1 MADACE
7 DAVHRMPRRRGRTLV
22 DAQTPAPSGMEG
34 YFGSPAAPAA
44 RDPLDVEWAGASL
57 TGTSPL
63 DAGWAAPPSTDPLG
77 AGWSAPPTD
86 SSGSGWTPRS
96 PAAPLDAGWAGAAEP
111 APTYAPQ
118 AVAAVTFAPQPASA
132 TSAPP
137 APPAATQATPAAARV
152 SPAQSPTPVTFEP
165 VRSPAPPLQTGSPM
179 ELSTASTMSF
189 GAAPAPTAVRPP
201 PTPAAAPVMVA
212 PAPPLTVAP
221 AAPAAPVVA
230 VGVVPAQSAPA
241 QQPVMESLTEVAEA
255 AVRIG
260 AEDNSEDAAFLSN
273 LLMHVLDN
281 KSSDLHLT
289 VGAHPTVRQNG
300 HLTQLEDFPVL
311 TPQVIQKTIYAI
323 MSQKQREKFE
333 EELELDFA
341 YSVPGKARFRVN
353 LYKQR
358 DAVGAAFRLIP
369 YEIKKLEDLG
379 VPPAVA
385 NFAMLPRGFVL
396 VTGPTGSGKSTTLA
410 SVVDLANRNR
420 RDHIMTVEDPIE
432 FLHSHKG
439 CLVNQREVGEDTWS
453 FKNALKHVLRQ
464 DPDIILVGEM
474 RDLET
479 IEIALTAAETGHL
492 VMATLHTQDA
502 AQTIDRVIDVFPPS
516 QQQQVRVMLSG
527 ALQGVVCQ
535 QLVKTADGKG
545 RVVAA
550 EVMVATPAIRNLIR
564 EGKTHQIYSALQSG
578 AKHGMSTMDSNLAQ
592 LVKQGKVTFDAAL
605 EKCHHVDDFT
615 RLAGRA

>member
-1 MADACE
+1 
-7 DAVHRMPRRRGRTLV
+7 MPAGTHSAGCPGAEEGPHV
-22 DAQTPAPSGMEG
+22 DAQTPAPAGMDG
-34 YFGSPAAPAA
+34 YFGAPVAPPVLPPNPLDPVVLAPVTVAPVSLAPSPVAAASAPHLTIPLPAASAPQVPAQAVGPSGPAAPA
-44 RDPLDVEWAGASL
+44 E
-57 TGTSPL
+57 TS
-63 DAGWAAPPSTDPLG
+63 
-77 AGWSAPPTD
+77 
-86 SSGSGWTPRS
+86 
-96 PAAPLDAGWAGAAEP
+96 
-111 APTYAPQ
+111 
-118 AVAAVTFAPQPASA
+118 
-132 TSAPP
+132 
-137 APPAATQATPAAARV
+137 
-152 SPAQSPTPVTFEP
+152 
-165 VRSPAPPLQTGSPM
+165 
-179 ELSTASTMSF
+179 
-189 GAAPAPTAVRPP
+189 
-201 PTPAAAPVMVA
+201 
-212 PAPPLTVAP
+212 
-221 AAPAAPVVA
+221 
-230 VGVVPAQSAPA
+230 
-241 QQPVMESLTEVAEA
+241 
-255 AVRIG
+255 VRIG
-260 AEDNSEDAAFLSN
+260 AEDTTEDAAFLSN
-273 LLMHVLDN
+273 LLLHVLEN
-281 KSSDLHLT
+281 NSSDLHLT
-289 VGAHPTVRQNG
+289 VGAHPTVRQHG
-300 HLTQLEDFPVL
+300 HLAPLADFPVL
-311 TPQVIQKTIYAI
+311 TPQLIQKTMYAI
-323 MSQKQREKFE
+323 MSQKQRERFE

-341 YSVPGKARFRVN
+341 YSIPGRARFRVN

-369 YEIKKLEDLG
+369 HEIKKLEDLG

-432 FLHSHKG
+432 FLHTHKG

-502 AQTIDRVIDVFPPS
+502 AQTVDRIIDVFPPS

-535 QLVKTADGKG
+535 QLVTTADGKG

-564 EGKTHQIYSALQSG
+564 EGKTHQIYSALQAG
-578 AKHGMSTMDSNLAQ
+578 AKHGMNTMDSSLAD
-592 LVKQGKVTFDAAL
+592 LVRKGTITYDAAL
-605 EKCHHVDDFT
+605 EKCHHVEDFN
-615 RLAGRA
+615 RLCGRD